1 MPILPKSRK
10 ARRRLMVVAV
20 AAPILA
26 VAVGLSLW
34 ASQRAITFF
43 YGPSEARAQHVPP
56 GQTVRIGGLVQ
67 PGSVIKASDGE
78 VRFSIADKAGAVQ
91 ASYRGEL
98 PDLFREGQGV
108 VAQGEFDP
116 SGMFVA
122 KLVLAK
128 HDEKY
133 MPKEV
138 VDALKKSGEWQKG
151 DGSAPALPAKPVADA
166 RTGAAS

>member
-26 VAVGLSLW
+26 AAVGLSLY
-34 ASQRAITFF
+34 AGRSAIVFF
-43 YGPSEARAQHVPP
+43 YLPSQAHAQHVPA

-67 PGSVIKASDGE
+67 PGSLVKEADGE
-78 VRFSIADKAGAVQ
+78 VRFTITDTATADKALAVD
-91 ASYRGEL
+91 ATYRGEL

-108 VAQGEFDP
+108 VAQGEFDR
-116 SGMFVA
+116 SGTFVA
-122 KLVLAK
+122 KNVLAK

-138 VDALKKSGEWQKG
+138 VDQLKKSGEWQKG
-151 DGSAPALPAKPVADA
+151 A
-166 RTGAAS
+166 GA

>member
-26 VAVGLSLW
+26 AAVGLSLL
-34 ASQRAITFF
+34 AIPRATNYF
-43 YGPSEARAQHVPP
+43 YVPSEARAKHVPA
-56 GQTVRIGGLVQ
+56 GQTVRIGGLVKS
-67 PGSVIKASDGE
+67 GSVVKAADGE
-78 VRFSIADKAGAVQ
+78 VRFSIADQADAVPTTF
-91 ASYRGEL
+91 RGEL

-108 VAQGEFDP
+108 VAQGEFNAD
-116 SGMFVA
+116 GVFVA
-122 KLVLAK
+122 KQVLAK

-138 VDALKKSGEWQKG
+138 VDGLKRSGEWRKNETA
-151 DGSAPALPAKPVADA
+151 APTASLGGAK
-166 RTGAAS
+166 S

>member
-10 ARRRLMVVAV
+10 ARRRLLVVAV

-26 VAVGLSLW
+26 AAVGLSLY
-34 ASQRAITFF
+34 ASRNAIVFF
-43 YGPSEARAQHVPP
+43 YGPTEARAQHVPA

-67 PGSVIKASDGE
+67 PGSVVQSPNGD
-78 VRFSIADKAGAVQ
+78 VRFAIADKAGAVP
-91 ASYRGEL
+91 ASFHGQL

-108 VAQGEFDP
+108 VAQGEFD
-116 SGMFVA
+116 SAGVFMA
-122 KLVLAK
+122 KEVLAK

-151 DGSAPALPAKPVADA
+151 EGGPSKPVASEDA
-166 RTGAAS
+166 KPSGAAS

>member
-26 VAVGLSLW
+26 AAVGLSLW
-34 ASQRAITFF
+34 ASQSAITFF
-43 YGPSEARAQHVPP
+43 YVPSEARAQHVPP
-56 GQTVRIGGLVQ
+56 GQTVRIGGLVKS
-67 PGSVIKASDGE
+67 GSVVKAADGE
-78 VRFSIADKAGAVQ
+78 VRFSIADYAGAVP
-91 ASYRGEL
+91 ATFRGEL

-116 SGMFVA
+116 QGVFVA
-122 KLVLAK
+122 KQVLAK

-138 VDALKKSGEWQKG
+138 VDGLKRSGEWRKG
-151 DGSAPALPAKPVADA
+151 DGSAPPAKPVADA
-166 RTGAAS
+166 KTGAAS